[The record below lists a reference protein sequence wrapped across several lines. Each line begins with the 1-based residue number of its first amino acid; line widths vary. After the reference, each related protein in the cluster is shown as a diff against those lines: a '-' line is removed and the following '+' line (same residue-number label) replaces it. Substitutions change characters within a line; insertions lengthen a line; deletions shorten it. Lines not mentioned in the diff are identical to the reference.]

1 MESSGNRYIL
11 MHWCTLV
18 HLGLVNLSYCSMYSV
33 SKIWFLCFHEH
44 VQVRG
49 ELLSS
54 WFRFVIR
61 LIIIVEA
68 YSLFFLYFIKMFVA
82 HNLRLLAFLIRFAW
96 WSFSLPTD
104 MKLYIITVRNTSF
117 LFGTRIC
124 CFEYTMHSL
133 KNNKQVPIK
142 VATHD
147 VLWLQDCG
155 RKQFGDWILRLR
167 RCNCLNLLLGASS
180 PEKQVAAGRDCA
192 LAVRKYKLPCL
203 WLRSSL
209 TAWWS
214 F

>member
-1 MESSGNRYIL
+1 

-82 HNLRLLAFLIRFAW
+82 HNLRLLAFLMPDEVSVCQKTWALYHQGKLLKEACKFWGCNWFRM
-96 WSFSLPTD
+96 SRDSLY
-104 MKLYIITVRNTSF
+104 LYWIKSWLTS
-117 LFGTRIC
+117 IDAI
-124 CFEYTMHSL
+124 S
-133 KNNKQVPIK
+133 
-142 VATHD
+142 
-147 VLWLQDCG
+147 
-155 RKQFGDWILRLR
+155 IL
-167 RCNCLNLLLGASS
+167 
-180 PEKQVAAGRDCA
+180 
-192 LAVRKYKLPCL
+192 LPAYSYINIYL
-203 WLRSSL
+203 
-209 TAWWS
+209 
-214 F
+214 